1 MIQYLLQTLKLAMI
15 ILDQKNTELETLRT
29 KVFMLECEKEALL
42 IILKQNRD
50 VIK

>member
-42 IILKQNRD
+42 TILKRYRGD
-50 VIK
+50 IK